1 MDESDKTPPKR
12 KAGRPR
18 IEEPR
23 TLRGVR
29 MTDQEWEMFQAMG
42 GAAWLRKVL
51 ASLGPGLAP
60 LAPPKGDAPQL
71 GVSAPEGE
79 STD

>member
-51 ASLGPGLAP
+51 ASLEVGL
-60 LAPPKGDAPQL
+60 L
-71 GVSAPEGE
+71 SRPEHKV
-79 STD
+79 